1 MSKELANLLTNES
14 KLVFPNGEVIEGGE
28 KVMSAILGMCEAYTS
43 EYVRKLGQ
51 GIALGVV
58 GGIVVGVV
66 INIVKDKKSKKI

>member
-14 KLVFPNGEVIEGGE
+14 KLVFPNGDVIEGGE

-43 EYVRKLGQ
+43 GYVRKLGQ

-58 GGIVVGVV
+58 GGVVVGVV
-66 INIVKDKKSKKI
+66 VKIVKDKKSKKI

>member
-28 KVMSAILGMCEAYTS
+28 QVVAAILGMCEAYTS
-43 EYVRKLGQ
+43 GYVRKLGQ
-51 GIALGVV
+51 GIALGVI

-66 INIVKDKKSKKI
+66 INVVKDKKSKKI